1 MNKTV
6 RIGLAAKRS
15 GVKRAATARE
25 RRVCVSEAVE
35 SIVGCKWSLQVLS
48 RIRRGVT
55 RPGALVR
62 ACPGL
67 STKVL
72 NERLAKMIRF
82 GILERVAFPEVPPR
96 VEYRLTDLGRQ
107 FVKILDAIDELQS
120 RVDQANASDSPT
132 APQRLTTSR
141 GIGTSVSTRKSAS

>member
-1 MNKTV
+1 MV
-6 RIGLAAKRS
+6 RNGISATGNGIKRP
-15 GVKRAATARE
+15 ATRRE
-25 RRVCVSEAVE
+25 KQVCIAEAVE
-35 SIVGCKWSLQVLS
+35 SIVRCKWSVQLLG

-82 GILERVAFPEVPPR
+82 GILERVPYPEVPPR
-96 VEYRLTDLGRQ
+96 VEYRLTDLGGR
-107 FVKILDAIDELQS
+107 FVKILDAIEKLQLHA
-120 RVDQANASDSPT
+120 DASSASGSQT
-132 APQRLTTSR
+132 AQPRPFPSHRAAKRLTPRT
-141 GIGTSVSTRKSAS
+141 SAS